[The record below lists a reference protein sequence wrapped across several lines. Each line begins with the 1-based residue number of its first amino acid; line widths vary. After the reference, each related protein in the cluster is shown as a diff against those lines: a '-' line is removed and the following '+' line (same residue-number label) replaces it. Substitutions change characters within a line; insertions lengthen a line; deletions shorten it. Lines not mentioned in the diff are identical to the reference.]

1 MWIGL
6 KDPSDDEFALVNRE
20 LGLHPL
26 AVEDAVTGNQ
36 RAKID
41 AYEGSL
47 LAVIKTLRYVERTS
61 DIETGEVMVFVGDR
75 FVVTVRRGEANPLD
89 HVRRR
94 LENDPVQLRL
104 GPLAVLHA
112 VMDSVV
118 DNYESIDR
126 Y

>member
-1 MWIGL
+1 MYVDGIRLSPGDLSDELATLRASASGFIWIGL
-6 KDPSDDEFALVNRE
+6 KDPTDEEFSLVNRE

-26 AVEDAVTGNQ
+26 AVEDAITGNQ

-75 FVVTVRRGEANPLD
+75 FVVT
-89 HVRRR
+89 
-94 LENDPVQLRL
+94 
-104 GPLAVLHA
+104 
-112 VMDSVV
+112 
-118 DNYESIDR
+118 
-126 Y
+126 